1 MVINIKTIYKIILIF
16 FSFLIYNI
24 ESIDSNSDKI
34 LLYDRVNMHDENKF
48 TVYFKSSINSYNLN
62 DVLKDYNIEI
72 LSYIINDKKYYAKD
86 TLDLIKKY
94 TENLNLEDKIYY
106 YINGINIEGL
116 SIICENN
123 EIIKLSNSISIY

>member
-1 MVINIKTIYKIILIF
+1 MVITIKNIYKLFLIF
-16 FSFLIYNI
+16 LSFFIYNL
-24 ESIDSNSDKI
+24 ESVDSNSDKI

>member
-34 LLYDRVNMHDENKF
+34 LLYDRVNIHDENKF